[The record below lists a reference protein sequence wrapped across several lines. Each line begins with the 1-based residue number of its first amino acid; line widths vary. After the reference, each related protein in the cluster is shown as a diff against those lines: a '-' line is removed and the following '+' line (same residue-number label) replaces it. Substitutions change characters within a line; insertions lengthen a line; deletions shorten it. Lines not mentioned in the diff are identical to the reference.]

1 MQEFNSAKPWIIAI
15 TGASGTC
22 YARKLIELLLNNFP
36 QIKLEIIFSEA
47 GLRVLREEDRVHI
60 SLNKDPLKELI
71 GPYSLL
77 ATQKVTIHNNRDIG
91 ASIAS
96 GSYLSAGMVI
106 VPCSMKTLAA
116 LAHGYAENLIQRAA
130 DVILKEKRRLIIVP
144 RETPLSE
151 IHLENMLRLAKLD
164 VRVIPAMPGF
174 YQQPKEIADLVE
186 HFCFKILDQMGLE
199 LDSASRWKSADKG
212 KNISGVEIW
221 KK

>member
-1 MQEFNSAKPWIIAI
+1 MQEFNSNKPWIIAI

-36 QIKLEIIFSEA
+36 EIKLEIIFSEA
-47 GLRVLREEDRVHI
+47 GLRVLREEERINI

-71 GPYSLL
+71 GAYTLL
-77 ATQKVTIHNNRDIG
+77 DTQKVTIHNNRDIG

-96 GSYLSAGMVI
+96 GSYLSAGMVVI
-106 VPCSMKTLAA
+106 PCSMKTLAA

-130 DVILKEKRRLIIVP
+130 DVILKEKRKLIIVP
-144 RETPLSE
+144 RETPLSQ

-174 YQQPKEIADLVE
+174 YQQPKNITDLVE
-186 HFCFKILDQMGLE
+186 HFCLKILDQMGLE
-199 LDSASRWKSADKG
+199 LISSSRWKSADQE
-212 KNISGVEIW
+212 KNISGMEIW

>member
-1 MQEFNSAKPWIIAI
+1 MQDLNFNKPWIVAI

-36 QIKLEIIFSEA
+36 EIKLEIIFSEA
-47 GLRVLREEDRVHI
+47 GLRVLREEDRINI
-60 SLNKDPLKELI
+60 SLNKNPLKELI
-71 GPYSLL
+71 GSSHLL
-77 ATQKVTIHNNRDIG
+77 PNQKVTIHNNRDIG

-96 GSYLSAGMVI
+96 GSYLCAGMVI

-116 LAHGYAENLIQRAA
+116 LAHGYSENLIQRAA
-130 DVILKEKRRLIIVP
+130 DVILKEKRKLIIVP

-151 IHLENMLRLAKLD
+151 IHLENMLRLAKLG

-186 HFCFKILDQMGLE
+186 NFCFKILDQMGLE
-199 LDSASRWKSADKG
+199 LDYNLRWKSRDQE
-212 KNISGVEIW
+212 KNISGMEIW

>member
-1 MQEFNSAKPWIIAI
+1 MQEFNSNKPWIIAI

-22 YARKLIELLLNNFP
+22 YARKLIELLLNNFSE
-36 QIKLEIIFSEA
+36 IKLEIIFSEA
-47 GLRVLREEDRVHI
+47 GLRVLREEENINI
-60 SLNKDPLKELI
+60 SLNKDPLKDLI
-71 GPYSLL
+71 GQQLL
-77 ATQKVTIHNNRDIG
+77 SSQKVTIHNNRDIG

-116 LAHGYAENLIQRAA
+116 LAHGYSENLIQRAA

-144 RETPLSE
+144 RETPVSE
-151 IHLENMLRLAKLD
+151 IHLENMLRLAKLG
-164 VRVIPAMPGF
+164 VRVVPAMPGF
-174 YQQPKEIADLVE
+174 YQQPKVIADLVE

-199 LDSASRWKSADKG
+199 LDSSFRWKSLDSE
-212 KNISGVEIW
+212 KNISGMEIW